1 MNIELRFTIDEI
13 GYVKRLIDLTRNVQ
27 VVKSDKNQLF
37 LFSIVLD
44 IGLKMDKKDLALE
57 SVFPA
62 TSRKRYKMKFKY
74 HEASILEQ
82 FILNIQT
89 TETDPYCINMARSIA
104 NQLNQKLA

>member
-1 MNIELRFTIDEI
+1 MNIDLRLSIDEI
-13 GYVKRLIDLTRNVQ
+13 EYVKRLIDLTRDVQ
-27 VVKSDKNQLF
+27 VLKTDRNQLF

-44 IGLKMDKKDLALE
+44 IGQKIDKRAMSLE

-82 FILNIQT
+82 FILNIQII
-89 TETDPYCINMARSIA
+89 ETNPHNQNMARSIA